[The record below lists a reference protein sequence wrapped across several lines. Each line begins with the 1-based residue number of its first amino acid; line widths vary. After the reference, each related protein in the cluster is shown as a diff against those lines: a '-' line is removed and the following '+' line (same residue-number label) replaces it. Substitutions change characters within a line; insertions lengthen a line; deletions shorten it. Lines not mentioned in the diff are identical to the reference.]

1 MKHWYKTLTAKII
14 CFILCVTFLCIT
26 AACVVGASFMIMGE
40 FYVIPKDAAVEST
53 YDSMLTSESNNII
66 WHYLGD
72 SEYHY
77 YSKFDYAPDTTN
89 VRYSVIDPDG
99 NVMGSNCSYESF
111 DHVVRWVF
119 HKDENGNY
127 TEIDYYYDGV
137 KIDESTD
144 IYTVNMSVDQS
155 FPVKDQY
162 FFTKL
167 LFDVVYALLY
177 WIYPIGIISLILSV
191 VSFVLLMCASGRR
204 AGKEGLYPGPF
215 YKIPIDLLV
224 AGLLFLFIFIFI
236 LITDE
241 WYIGDVLMWVLIG
254 ITVLA
259 AVNAFIGLCMSIA
272 VRIKGKTLFSNTL
285 IWILLRSIAKA
296 FKWTFKGILSLL
308 YAIPLI
314 WRTVLFI
321 IVNTF
326 LDVVFLCIANG
337 DLEFA
342 LLFWII
348 KSLGIIPA
356 VIYASLMLRKL
367 QRGGRALAKGDISY
381 RIDTR
386 GMIWDFRRHGEDL
399 NSISSGMALAV
410 EERLKSER
418 MKTEL
423 ITNVSHDIKTPITS
437 IINYSSLISKEEC
450 NCEKHLEYSEVLV
463 RKSEHLKRLLDDLV
477 EASKAT
483 TGNLE
488 IYPEPCDGV
497 VLISQAAGEYE
508 ERCKAADLEL
518 IWDMPS
524 TPIMIMADQR
534 RIWRIFENLLS
545 NACKYS
551 LPHSR
556 VYLSVKKVGK
566 DAVFSIKNTSLSPL
580 NISPEE
586 LTQRFVRGDSSR
598 TTEGN
603 GLGLSIA
610 KSLTELQGGT
620 MDITIDGD
628 LFKVVLR
635 FPTYN

>member
-1 MKHWYKTLTAKII
+1 MKHWYRTLTAKII
-14 CFILCVTFLCIT
+14 SFILCVTFLCIT

-77 YSKFDYAPDTTN
+77 YSNFDYSPDTTN
-89 VRYSVIDPDG
+89 VRYSALDPDG
-99 NVMGSNCSYESF
+99 NVMGSNCNYESF
-111 DHVVRWVF
+111 DHVVRWIF
-119 HKDENGNY
+119 HKDKDGNY

-137 KIDESTD
+137 KIDENTD

-204 AGKEGLYPGPF
+204 AGEEGLFHGPF

-236 LITDE
+236 LIADE
-241 WYIGDVLMWVLIG
+241 WYLGDVLMWILIG

-272 VRIKGKTLFSNTL
+272 VRIKGKTLFSNTF

-296 FKWTFKGILSLL
+296 FKWTFKGILFLL

-326 LDVVFLCIANG
+326 LDIVFLCIANG

-342 LLFWII
+342 LLFWVI

-367 QRGGRALAKGDISY
+367 QKGGRALAKGDISY

-450 NCEKHLEYSEVLV
+450 SCDKHREYSEVLV
-463 RKSEHLKRLLDDLV
+463 RKSERLKRLLDDLV

-488 IYPEPCDGV
+488 ICPEPCDGV

-534 RIWRIFENLLS
+534 RIWRIFDNLLS

-566 DAVFSIKNTSLSPL
+566 DAVFNIKNTSLSPL

-628 LFKVVLR
+628 LFKVTLT
-635 FPTYN
+635 FPIV